1 MKLKKNGPTGQF
13 ARYVTPSVVSMII
26 FSFYTMADGLFV
38 SHGVGEKGLAA
49 VNLSAP
55 YNAIIFAVGLLMAV
69 GTSTVI
75 AVSLGRGE
83 EKEACRIFSQNICV
97 VSFVAII
104 ISIVTL
110 LNLER
115 FAVFL
120 GADSNTL
127 VYVRQYVGTIAPFA
141 IFFMVS
147 YNLEVLVKTDGTPAL
162 SVVGVT
168 CAGLSNVFLDWLFV
182 IKFHWGVWGAAF
194 ATGLAQVFSTLIFLS
209 YFIFKS
215 HKLKLRRFKLNPG
228 IYRRIIPLGLADSI
242 TDMSNGIVIFL
253 YNRTI
258 LTVIGVGGVVCY
270 TVIGYIT
277 TLVIM
282 IISGISQGIQPLIS
296 FHHGKKEPFV
306 CRHFYNMGLFTAV
319 ISGIIAFLV
328 SFIFTDSF
336 VGMFLEA
343 DSPSFIMGVGAL
355 RLYAWSYLFAGFN
368 IVTAAYFTATEHPKL
383 SLPISLGR
391 GLLFPALSLTVLP
404 IIIGENGVWLSAV
417 AAELICVVLTT
428 VFLIIQRQK
437 NAPSAADSTNN
448 SANHKQL

>member
-1 MKLKKNGPTGQF
+1 MQTKKSGLTGQF

-38 SHGVGEKGLAA
+38 AHGVGEKALAA

-55 YNAIIFAVGLLMAV
+55 YNSIIFAVGLLMAV

-75 AVSLGRGE
+75 AVSLGRGDE
-83 EKEACRIFSQNICV
+83 AEACRIFSQNICA
-97 VSFVAII
+97 VALIAI
-104 ISIVTL
+104 VISILTL

-115 FAVFL
+115 FALFL
-120 GADSNTL
+120 GADSKTL
-127 VYVRQYVGTIAPFA
+127 VYVKQYVGTIAPFA

-215 HKLKLRRFKLNPG
+215 HKLKLRRFKPQLG
-228 IYRRIIPLGLADSI
+228 IYRRIVPLGLADSI
-242 TDMSNGIVIFL
+242 TDMSNGIVLFL

-270 TVIGYIT
+270 TVIGYIN

-282 IISGISQGIQPLIS
+282 IISGVSQGIQPLIS
-296 FHHGKKEPFV
+296 FHHGKKEQSI
-306 CRHFYNMGLFTAV
+306 CRRFYTMGLLTAV
-319 ISGIIAFLV
+319 IFGIAAFLI
-328 SFIFTDSF
+328 SFFFAGGF
-336 VGMFLEA
+336 VGMFLESG
-343 DSPSFIMGVGAL
+343 SPSFPMGVGAL
-355 RLYAWSYLFAGFN
+355 KFYAWSFLFAGYN
-368 IVTAAYFTATEHPKL
+368 IVTAAYFTATEHPRL
-383 SLPISLGR
+383 SLPVSLGR
-391 GLLFPALSLTVLP
+391 GLLFPALSLAILP
-404 IIIGENGVWLSAV
+404 SVIGENGVWLSAV
-417 AAELICVVLTT
+417 AAEVMCLLLTT
-428 VFLIIQRQK
+428 GFLIMRQRRAK
-437 NAPSAADSTNN
+437 
-448 SANHKQL
+448 KL